1 MKNTDDIDPLG
12 LYRLAESV
20 LGPTALE
27 VRCGAILGR
36 QSIELALSHLWLAV
50 APEIRKCPFRDQF
63 LCLPVYLG
71 DEVLAIAA
79 QAAWTALSDVCH
91 HHPYELTPSEAELHS
106 LLRVVRAFAEEVRQW
121 AVSVGP

>member
-1 MKNTDDIDPLG
+1 MKNADDINPLG

-36 QSIELALSHLWLAV
+36 QSIELALSDLWLV
-50 APEIRKCPFRDQF
+50 AAPKIRECPFRDQF

-71 DEVLAIAA
+71 EEDLAVATH
-79 QAAWTALSDVCH
+79 AAWTALSDVCH
-91 HHPYELTPSEAELHS
+91 HHPYELTPSAAELCS
-106 LLRVVRAFAEEVRQW
+106 LIDVARAFAEEVQQQV
-121 AVSVGP
+121 ADAGP